1 VLILVFGLLMIRFG
15 RWLAREEPRQLLEFL
30 CRALECPPDSEAIS

>member
-1 VLILVFGLLMIRFG
+1 MIRFG

-30 CRALECPPDSEAIS
+30 CRTLECPPDSEAIS